1 MFVLRGRRCSAWVC
15 EVTPDTIGLR
25 LILQSSLD
33 HDRTEQ
39 QPMRLAPGYLGD
51 FSLAILATLSD
62 VHVL

>member
-39 QPMRLAPGYLGD
+39 QPMCLAPGCLGS